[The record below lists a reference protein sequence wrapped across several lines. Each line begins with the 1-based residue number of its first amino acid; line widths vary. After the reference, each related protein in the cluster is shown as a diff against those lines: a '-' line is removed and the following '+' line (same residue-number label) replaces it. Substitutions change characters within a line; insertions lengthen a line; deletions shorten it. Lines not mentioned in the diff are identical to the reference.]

1 MRKRDINDWIL
12 WLMVFRIY
20 MDKHDW
26 LSVVLCLA
34 LAVVLYLA
42 SEALDKRFERWKN
55 ED

>member
-1 MRKRDINDWIL
+1 MTRKRDVNDWIL
-12 WLMVFRIY
+12 WLMIFRLY

-42 SEALDKRFERWKN
+42 SEELDRRFQRGKE
-55 ED
+55 